1 MQSGTGLAMTSRV
14 ATMQVTTHADGLH
27 VRFPYSAALV
37 ERIKQ
42 VRDAAWDKE
51 RRVWV
56 VPTAQ
61 ADSLME
67 EFPQASFDYGAF
79 CAACDAHEGRERA
92 FYESMVQ
99 LGVKLEIDAAGA
111 VYGVHEAMTDVLQA
125 EIRARSEGLRRCMD
139 RAHSIREGVR

>member
-27 VRFPYSAALV
+27 VWFPYSAALV

-42 VRDAAWDKE
+42 VRDASWDKE

-56 VPTAQ
+56 VPVQ
-61 ADSLME
+61 EADRLME
-67 EFPQASFDYGAF
+67 GFPEASFDYGAF

-99 LGVKLEIDAAGA
+99 LGVKLEIDASGA

>member
-1 MQSGTGLAMTSRV
+1 
-14 ATMQVTTHADGLH
+14 MQVTTHADGLH
-27 VRFPYSAALV
+27 VTFPYSAALV
-37 ERIKQ
+37 ERIKR
-42 VRDAAWDKE
+42 VPDAAWDKA
-51 RRVWV
+51 RRLWI

-61 ADSLME
+61 ADRLME
-67 EFPQASFDYGAF
+67 AMPQASYDYGAF

-99 LGVKLEIDAAGA
+99 LGVKLAIDATGA